1 MGSSSRVRRLLEPRI
16 LAPAVFAL
24 LVVATIAAF
33 GWAQHLKTEPLVVD
47 KVVFRPGAFTP
58 NADCRRD
65 RGRVRFRLTRSD
77 RVTAEILTQDDRRVR
92 RLYRDRPTAAYRF
105 VVIRWDGRD
114 DAGTVLAPGP
124 YKLRLT
130 LLDQDRTLIP
140 PGRFRV
146 HEAPSRPRRSCARR
160 EAGGPD

>member
-1 MGSSSRVRRLLEPRI
+1 MRRSLEPRV
-16 LAPAVFAL
+16 LAPVFFGL
-24 LVVATIAAF
+24 LVAATIAAF

-47 KVVFRPGAFTP
+47 KVVFRPDSFTP

-77 RVTAEILTQDDRRVR
+77 RVTAEVLTQGDRRVR
-92 RLYRDRPTAAYRF
+92 VLYRDRPTEEFRF
-105 VVIRWDGRD
+105 VVIRWNGKD
-114 DAGTVLAPGP
+114 DAGEVVAPGP

-130 LLDQDRTLIP
+130 LLDQDRTVIP

-146 HEAPSRPRRSCARR
+146 HEAERRPRRGCAGDD
-160 EAGGPD
+160 GGPR